1 MAKTQEE
8 LKDEE
13 LMEVAGGV
21 GLLDENDDDSSLGLD
36 EDETLEG
43 NFLGAR
49 RSPAKDWV
57 TSEQKKREHYE
68 KPSTKRK
75 KKPEAARKRRL
86 K

>member
-1 MAKTQEE
+1 MAKTQKE

-21 GLLDENDDDSSLGLD
+21 GLLDENDDDSSLELN

-49 RSPAKDWV
+49 RPKDGIIP
-57 TSEQKKREHYE
+57 EERKREHYE

-75 KKPEAARKRRL
+75 KKGEAARKRAR
-86 K
+86 KY